1 MSADQE
7 LRNRGKGCQLVVAEF
22 KKNHNNTEV
31 LVQSIIKAMGSFFIN

>member
-7 LRNRGKGCQLVVAEF
+7 LRNRGKGCQPVVAEL

-31 LVQSIIKAMGSFFIN
+31 SVNNKSHG

>member
-22 KKNHNNTEV
+22 LKNHNNTEV
-31 LVQSIIKAMGSFFIN
+31 SVNNKRHG